1 MFWFSK
7 LIHIFSDCRPRALMN
22 QSAYFAIIRRSL
34 MHNGCFCLPKPRRL
48 VCFYS
53 KSAKVV
59 EILFVGASSTK
70 TAAPTRRKSS
80 QAWTYLSFSYKFGHL
95 QSFLR
100 KICFFL
106 FFYKYPVFTLLICPQ
121 QVHLGIWHLK
131 GQLSSNQANH
141 CSPNHK
147 NTAGWSG
154 IWTQDLSHPE
164 QESDPIES
172 ILVLVY
178 QKGFIDCV
186 LLIRHRWW
194 TRLLSFFSQ
203 TWGVSASLTG
213 RQEKRWQWSPLTTV
227 IFPWRFA
234 SGSRSATI
242 PAPLKAHRQDRKSE
256 LVSPLFLFLLLQQ
269 LHRWTAEICRARKA
283 DPNSSHTHSPTL
295 WSFSLFSCN
304 LLFSLFFPNIV
315 FKRTLSAWAQPIS
328 TLTNYISFF

>member
-1 MFWFSK
+1 MF
-7 LIHIFSDCRPRALMN
+7 
-22 QSAYFAIIRRSL
+22 
-34 MHNGCFCLPKPRRL
+34 
-48 VCFYS
+48 
-53 KSAKVV
+53 
-59 EILFVGASSTK
+59 
-70 TAAPTRRKSS
+70 
-80 QAWTYLSFSYKFGHL
+80 
-95 QSFLR
+95 
-100 KICFFL
+100 FF

-121 QVHLGIWHLK
+121 PVYLGIWHLK

-256 LVSPLFLFLLLQQ
+256 LVSPLFLFFCSNYTDEQLRSVAPGRLIQIPATLILLHSGPSPSFPVISCSLY
-269 LHRWTAEICRARKA
+269 
-283 DPNSSHTHSPTL
+283 SSQ
-295 WSFSLFSCN
+295 
-304 LLFSLFFPNIV
+304 
-315 FKRTLSAWAQPIS
+315 TLSSKGLSQHGLNPSQRSLIIFHFS
-328 TLTNYISFF
+328 NMRHFMFLEN